1 MSDVGTQTSPVRP
14 ERSRGTSSPSEA
26 GTDSAEGSR
35 LRSNRSLDFAQDER
49 IDLGAL
55 LAADSGFTPDPR
67 FAVSLPA
74 AIPADPEHASQRAW
88 DEGHAAGCTQTQHA
102 ADALAADQAAA
113 RGKLELTLARLD
125 IQQQELLRQR
135 LFTAIEVLC
144 AASLAPL
151 QLDRDALAARVERA
165 AAMLARADDERVL
178 RLNPADIELVGD
190 ALPRGL
196 EVRPDPALERG
207 ALRLETANGGVEDG
221 PAHWR
226 RAIAEALAQC

>member
-1 MSDVGTQTSPVRP
+1 MSDGGFHTAP
-14 ERSRGTSSPSEA
+14 G
-26 GTDSAEGSR
+26 
-35 LRSNRSLDFAQDER
+35 N
-49 IDLGAL
+49 LGAL
-55 LAADSGFTPDPR
+55 LAADTGFTPDPR
-67 FAVSLPA
+67 FAASFSA
-74 AIPADPEHASQRAW
+74 ATSPDPEDSCRRAW
-88 DEGHAAGCTQTQHA
+88 DDGHAAGCTQTQSA
-102 ADALAADQAAA
+102 ADALAADQAEA

-125 IQQQELLRQR
+125 TQQQELLRQR
-135 LFTAIEVLC
+135 LFTAIEALC

-151 QLDRDALAARVERA
+151 QRDRDALAARVERA

-190 ALPRGL
+190 ALPKGL